1 MIMKLND
8 LQDMWIEDCKID
20 QTNLGRA
27 AARVPELHAKYLKLL
42 TTVRLQF
49 RKADTD
55 YLRLRKLKNRYYRG
69 EMTRE
74 ELTEQGWEQYLNNRP
89 LKNEMDDVIQT
100 DEDMII
106 MVDKIEYL
114 KTVIYQLEQI
124 IKSINSRT
132 WDIKSSIDWAKF
144 TNGGM

>member
-1 MIMKLND
+1 MKLND

-89 LKNEMDDVIQT
+89 LRNEMDDFIQT

-106 MVDKIEYL
+106 MVDKTEYL

>member
-1 MIMKLND
+1 
-8 LQDMWIEDCKID
+8 
-20 QTNLGRA
+20 
-27 AARVPELHAKYLKLL
+27 
-42 TTVRLQF
+42 
-49 RKADTD
+49 
-55 YLRLRKLKNRYYRG
+55 
-69 EMTRE
+69 MTRE

-89 LKNEMDDVIQT
+89 LRNEMDDFIQT

-106 MVDKIEYL
+106 MVDKTEYL